1 MKGRKTL
8 LIDDKNIIINFDVVN
23 KKWEEIKA
31 FGLAYEAIEI
41 TLEECK
47 KLNSEITIRLTD
59 DKEMKI
65 LNKKWRNKDSSTN
78 VLAFPNNKKLNISD
92 HSKHIGDIIIS
103 FNTIKCEAIKRNISF
118 IDHMI
123 HIIIHGVLHL
133 CGYDHIEKR
142 DERTMISYE
151 KIILNKIGIKDP
163 YISYN

>member
-78 VLAFPNNKKLNISD
+78 VLAFPNNKKL
-92 HSKHIGDIIIS
+92 
-103 FNTIKCEAIKRNISF
+103 FPF
-118 IDHMI
+118 
-123 HIIIHGVLHL
+123 
-133 CGYDHIEKR
+133 
-142 DERTMISYE
+142 
-151 KIILNKIGIKDP
+151 
-163 YISYN
+163 